1 MKTQEKKCKVLNITP
16 HDLKGKHYE
25 TVVFMCLRMFFDVVM
40 RNVTT
45 SANENVFHII
55 KGVQMGD
62 VDVSDELGSNRNRR

>member
-1 MKTQEKKCKVLNITP
+1 
-16 HDLKGKHYE
+16 
-25 TVVFMCLRMFFDVVM
+25 MCLRMFFDVVM